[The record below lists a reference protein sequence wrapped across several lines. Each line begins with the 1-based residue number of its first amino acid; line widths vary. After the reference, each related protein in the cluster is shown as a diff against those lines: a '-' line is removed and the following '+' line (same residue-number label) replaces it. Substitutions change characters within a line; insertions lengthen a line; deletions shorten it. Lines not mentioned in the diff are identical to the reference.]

1 MHRLPSSKAIVR
13 MRITAILIC
22 LKCLAAP
29 LSAAVFIYGFVQ
41 NDDAKIIAG
50 LVLVFV
56 TVLLVIAQWLFAART
71 HCPLCI
77 TPVMMSKGCAK
88 HRHARRF
95 LGSHR
100 LHVALSVLF
109 TGGFRCPYCG
119 EPSVLEV
126 RERGGS

>member
-1 MHRLPSSKAIVR
+1 
-13 MRITAILIC
+13 MRITAFLIC
-22 LKCLAAP
+22 LKCLMTP
-29 LSAAVFIYGFVQ
+29 LSAAVFFYGFASHRE
-41 NDDAKIIAG
+41 NMIITG
-50 LVLVFV
+50 LALVFA
-56 TVLLVIAQWLFAART
+56 TVLLVIAQWMFAART
-71 HCPLCI
+71 NCPLCL

-88 HRHARRF
+88 HRRARRF

-100 LHVALSVLF
+100 LYVALGVLF